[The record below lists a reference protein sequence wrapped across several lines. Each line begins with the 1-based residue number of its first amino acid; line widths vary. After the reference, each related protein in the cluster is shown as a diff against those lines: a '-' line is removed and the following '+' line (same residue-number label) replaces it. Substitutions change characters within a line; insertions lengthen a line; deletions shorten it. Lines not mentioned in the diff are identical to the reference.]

1 MTISKTVY
9 NALLNE
15 WGPQDWWP
23 ATSSLEMM
31 IGAIL
36 TQNTSWT
43 QVEKAI
49 QRLKDENALNMEIL
63 ASIPSV
69 KVESWI
75 RSTGYYRQKASA
87 LKRMCNTLIKTFNGS
102 TETLF
107 SLETQE
113 LRKELLSWKGVG
125 PETADSILLYAAH
138 RPVFVVDTYTRRF
151 MTRHGWSTENEPYE
165 KLAKRFTNELETEHT
180 LFNEYHAL
188 IVRLGK
194 TYCRSKPQ
202 CESCPLKFLLTH
214 PVSV

>member
-15 WGPQDWWP
+15 WGPQSWWP

-31 IGAIL
+31 IGSIL

-43 QVEKAI
+43 QVEKATK
-49 QRLKDENALNMEIL
+49 RLKDENALNIESL
-63 ASIPSV
+63 ASISSV
-69 KVESWI
+69 KLESWI

-87 LKRMCNTLIKTFNGS
+87 IKRMCNTLIKKFNGS
-102 TETLF
+102 TKTLF

-113 LRKELLSWKGVG
+113 LRMELLSWKGVG

-138 RPVFVVDTYTRRF
+138 RPVFVVDSYTRRF

-165 KLAKRFTNELETEHT
+165 ILAKRFTKELEAEHT
-180 LFNEYHAL
+180 VYNEYHAL

-202 CESCPLKFLLTH
+202 CESCPLKFLLIH

>member
-1 MTISKTVY
+1 MNISKTVY
-9 NALLNE
+9 NALLIE

-23 ATSSLEMM
+23 ATSSLEIM
-31 IGAIL
+31 IGTIL
-36 TQNTSWT
+36 TQNTSWS

-49 QRLKDENALNMEIL
+49 QRLKDENALNMETL

-69 KVESWI
+69 KLESCI

-87 LKRMCNTLIKTFNGS
+87 IKRMCKTLIKTFNGS
-102 TETLF
+102 IETLF

-113 LRKELLSWKGVG
+113 LRTELLSWKGVG

-138 RPVFVVDTYTRRF
+138 RPVFVVDTYTQRF
-151 MTRHGWSTENEPYE
+151 MTRHGWSIENEPYE

-188 IVRLGK
+188 IVKLGQ
-194 TYCRSKPQ
+194 TYCRSKPH
-202 CESCPLKFLLTH
+202 CESCPLKFLLIH
-214 PVSV
+214 PISV

>member
-1 MTISKTVY
+1 MNISKTVY

-15 WGPQDWWP
+15 WGPQGWWP
-23 ATSSLEMM
+23 ATSSLEIM

-49 QRLKDENALNMEIL
+49 QKLKDENALNIETL

-69 KVESWI
+69 KLESWI
-75 RSTGYYRQKASA
+75 RSTGYYRQKTSTI
-87 LKRMCNTLIKTFNGS
+87 KRMCNTLIKSFNGS

-107 SLETQE
+107 LLETQE
-113 LRKELLSWKGVG
+113 LRTELLRWKGVG

-151 MTRHGWSTENEPYE
+151 MNRHGWSTKNEPYE
-165 KLAKRFTNELETEHT
+165 KIAKRFTNELETEHT

-188 IVRLGK
+188 IVLLGK
-194 TYCRSKPQ
+194 TYCQSKPQ
-202 CESCPLKFLLTH
+202 CESCPLKFLLIH
-214 PVSV
+214 PISV